1 MPSIIV
7 GTHPYLC
14 PIRPRVLRLRCLY
27 LLDSFAKNND
37 GKVKN
42 KETFQTII
50 GLLIELIEKKDK
62 EQTIILKASLSQ
74 NRGQTTRLKLL
85 NNWTC
90 KSTKK

>member
-1 MPSIIV
+1 M
-7 GTHPYLC
+7 
-14 PIRPRVLRLRCLY
+14 LRLRCLY

-62 EQTIILKASLSQ
+62 EQTIIVKTSLSQ

-90 KSTKK
+90 KSTKKQIN